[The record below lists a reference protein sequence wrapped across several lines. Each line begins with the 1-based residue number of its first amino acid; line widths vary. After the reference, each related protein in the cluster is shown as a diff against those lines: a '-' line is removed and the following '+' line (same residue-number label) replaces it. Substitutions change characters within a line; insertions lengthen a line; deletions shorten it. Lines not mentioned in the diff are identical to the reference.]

1 MGFREAL
8 KIALQSLWANKMRS
22 ILTLIGVVIGVA
34 SVIMIVTMINGV
46 NNYVATKVYRLRGR
60 RIYRQPDAL
69 RSSLSGQEYLKYQ
82 KRKILRMDDYE
93 AVAAA
98 MYACA
103 LYRREIST
111 TGNVVSNHQSATG
124 VSIRGWTTD
133 MLTMYNY
140 NIAEGRSFTP
150 TEMQHDAHVAV
161 VGYDIVDNVM
171 GAGRPHRKRN
181 PRGWRSLH
189 RHRSGGASGNHP
201 RAEPGQLCRHSH
213 HLPIRP
219 STDRTIPSPFTPRLE
234 ASAPQLEQASDQV
247 RAILRARRHDAL
259 GQPDSFSIDTNAS
272 FVGLFKSFSQSFF
285 GVAIGIA
292 TISLVIGGIVI
303 MNIML
308 VSVTERTREIGVR
321 KALGAR
327 RSDVML
333 QFLIESATMAL
344 AGGLIGVVGGIA
356 VAKLITV
363 IIGFPTTIALWSVAR
378 QFAAGHFRRH
388 LLRRLSRAQS
398 RHARSH
404 CRAAVGALTR
414 ETLPACQ

>member
-1 MGFREAL
+1 MGFRESL

-46 NNYVATKVYRLRGR
+46 NKYVATKVYGYGADVFTASQMPQV
-60 RIYRQPDAL
+60 IM
-69 RSSLSGQEYLKYQ
+69 SSDEYLKYQ

-93 AVAAA
+93 AVKDECT
-98 MYACA
+98 ACVA
-103 LYRREIST
+103 VGAEIST
-111 TGNVVSNHQSATG
+111 SGNVVSKHQSATN

-133 MLTMYNY
+133 MLTMYNF

-150 TEMQHDAHVAV
+150 TELQHDAKVAV
-161 VGYDIVDNVM
+161 VGYDIVDNVL
-171 GAGRPHRKRN
+171 GIGDPIGKEVRVDGVPYRVIGVVERQGTTLGQSQDNFVGIPISTYQAEYGTNDSVTIYGKAGGLDEK
-181 PRGWRSLH
+181 
-189 RHRSGGASGNHP
+189 
-201 RAEPGQLCRHSH
+201 
-213 HLPIRP
+213 
-219 STDRTIPSPFTPRLE
+219 LE
-234 ASAPQLEQASDQV
+234 TASDQM
-247 RAILRARRHDAL
+247 RAILRAKRHDAP
-259 GQPDSFSIDTNAS
+259 GKEDSFSVDTNAS

-327 RSDVML
+327 RSDLMM

-344 AGGLIGVVGGIA
+344 VGGFIGVIGGIA
-356 VAKLITV
+356 IAKLITL
-363 IIGFPTTIALWSVAR
+363 IIGFPTTIALWSVLVSLLLATSVGI
-378 QFAAGHFRRH
+378 FFGVYPAHKAAM
-388 LLRRLSRAQS
+388 LDPIVALRSEL
-398 RHARSH
+398 
-404 CRAAVGALTR
+404 
-414 ETLPACQ
+414 

>member
-1 MGFREAL
+1 MGFRESV

-46 NNYVATKVYRLRGR
+46 NNYVATKVYGYGADVFTASQVPQV
-60 RIYRQPDAL
+60 IMSAE
-69 RSSLSGQEYLKYQ
+69 EYLKYS
-82 KRKILRMDDYE
+82 KRKILRMEDYE
-93 AVAAA
+93 AVAEQCTSCVLTGA
-98 MYACA
+98 
-103 LYRREIST
+103 EISSA
-111 TGNVVSNHQSATG
+111 GDVVSQHQSAKG
-124 VSIRGWTTD
+124 VSIHGWTTD

-161 VGYDIVDNVM
+161 IGYDIVDNVLGIGDPIGKEIRVDGIPYTVIGVVERQGNTLGQSQDNFVGM
-171 GAGRPHRKRN
+171 PISTYQAVYGTNDSVTIYGKAGGLGEK
-181 PRGWRSLH
+181 
-189 RHRSGGASGNHP
+189 
-201 RAEPGQLCRHSH
+201 
-213 HLPIRP
+213 
-219 STDRTIPSPFTPRLE
+219 LE
-234 ASAPQLEQASDQV
+234 LASDQM
-247 RAILRARRHDAL
+247 RTILRARRHDAV
-259 GQPDSFSIDTNAS
+259 GKDDSFSVDTNAS

-327 RSDVML
+327 RSDVMM

-344 AGGLIGVVGGIA
+344 AGGMIGVVGGITI
-356 VAKLITV
+356 AKLITV
-363 IIGFPTTIALWSVAR
+363 IIGFPTTIALWSVLVSLLLATSVGI
-378 QFAAGHFRRH
+378 FFGVYPAHKAAM
-388 LLRRLSRAQS
+388 LDPIVALRSEL
-398 RHARSH
+398 
-404 CRAAVGALTR
+404 
-414 ETLPACQ
+414 